1 VDQAGFSNVLSL
13 AAGPGWSATRAEFSN
28 IYSVLQKKWRTL
40 KPARSGWISSPA
52 GQGFMSTQRREDR
65 GQRTRSMERQEGPAG
80 IWLVF
85 LAWFVRAA
93 VTVRTAKSPAMITL
107 RAFCFHRDGQQLLS
121 GSAEAAATVSV
132 QSGYRNTQP
141 VRQDF
146 CRALRI
152 SPPRRAGGCATA
164 AIPATRRLSL
174 PLAPTPSDLDQIS
187 PCRPDCGFP
196 TAPIR
201 RQPA

>member
-1 VDQAGFSNVLSL
+1 MVSHKSKVFKV
-13 AAGPGWSATRAEFSN
+13 
-28 IYSVLQKKWRTL
+28 IYGVPQNQWRTL

-65 GQRTRSMERQEGPAG
+65 GQRTKSMEHQGQGEPAA

-93 VTVRTAKSPAMITL
+93 ASVRTAKSPAMFTL
-107 RAFCFHRDGQQLLS
+107 PASCFHRDGQQSLS

-132 QSGYRNTQP
+132 QSGYRITQP

-152 SPPRRAGGCATA
+152 SPPRRAGDCATA

-174 PLAPTPSDLDQIS
+174 PLAPIPSDLDQIS